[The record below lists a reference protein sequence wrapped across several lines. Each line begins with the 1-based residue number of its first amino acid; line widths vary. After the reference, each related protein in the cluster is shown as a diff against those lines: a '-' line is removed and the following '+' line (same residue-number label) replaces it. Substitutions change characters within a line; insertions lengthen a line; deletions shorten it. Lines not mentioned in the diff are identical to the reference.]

1 MVVPAAPALAEINNN
16 DLYYN
21 ALVKSD
27 FAIPDSG
34 FMIIILKL
42 FKGIQL
48 NKLSGVEFLRNFIK
62 SYNNSDKLFLVD
74 PSKENSIINNRFLN
88 NNGINVSIDDHYIA
102 PFYKKDNVIDHKL
115 LNLLEQK
122 RPKFILINLGGGIQE
137 PLGLFLKE
145 NLSFQPGIICTGAA
159 IAVLNGRQAPIPI
172 WLDKIHLGWLS
183 RCIHDPKVFIPR
195 YLKGFKLLPLLLKKK
210 IIIKEN

>member
-1 MVVPAAPALAEINNN
+1 MVVPAAPALAEIKNNY
-16 DLYYN
+16 LYYN

-62 SYNNSDKLFLVD
+62 FYNNFDKLFLVD
-74 PSKENSIINNRFLN
+74 PSKENSIINNKYLN

-102 PFYKKDNVIDHKL
+102 PFYNENDVNDHKL
-115 LNLLEQK
+115 LDLLEKK
-122 RPKFILINLGGGIQE
+122 RPNFIIINLGGGIQE

-145 NLSFQPGIICTGAA
+145 RIISKNPVSKATASVTQSAA
-159 IAVLNGRQAPIPI
+159 IHPIRQAATKDEPLVINLDSSVSIPSS
-172 WLDKIHLGWLS
+172 LENS
-183 RCIHDPKVFIPR
+183 SIPQ
-195 YLKGFKLLPLLLKKK
+195 
-210 IIIKEN
+210 